1 LYKSKLEAVIIWLIL
16 RIYTNNATKLNQLI
30 RLPQTERSSLA
41 RSQRLLVFASVAR
54 TGTLLLRL
62 LVIVVGTL
70 ILNTDLLDAAS
81 TARDSRGIAIVG
93 VDADEGL
100 AAGGL
105 DAADLDGALELL
117 AAVAAGAVQL
127 AEVLH
132 GEVLDDHLAAGVVLD
147 DLVVGV
153 AGAAADNA
161 GGAAAAALE
170 GESVC
175 NS

>member
-1 LYKSKLEAVIIWLIL
+1 MP
-16 RIYTNNATKLNQLI
+16 LNPSNCY
-30 RLPQTERSSLA
+30 LPRHNHLTLG
-41 RSQRLLVFASVAR
+41 QRLLILASIAR

-70 ILNTDLLDAAS
+70 ILYTDLLDAAS

-105 DAADLDGALELL
+105 DAADLNGALELL
-117 AAVAAGAVQL
+117 TAVAGGAVQL
-127 AEVLH
+127 AEILH
-132 GEVLDDHLAAGVVLD
+132 GKVLDDHLAAGVVLD

-153 AGAAADNA
+153 AGATTDDAV
-161 GGAAAAALE
+161 GAAAAAL
-170 GESVC
+170 
-175 NS
+175 

>member
-1 LYKSKLEAVIIWLIL
+1 MPLNSSNSYLPRHNHLTL
-16 RIYTNNATKLNQLI
+16 R
-30 RLPQTERSSLA
+30 
-41 RSQRLLVFASVAR
+41 QRLLILASIAR

-70 ILNTDLLDAAS
+70 ILNADLLDAAS

-117 AAVAAGAVQL
+117 VAVAGGAVQL
-127 AEVLH
+127 AEILH
-132 GEVLDDHLAAGVVLD
+132 GKVLDDHLAAGVVLD

-153 AGAAADNA
+153 AGAATDDAV
-161 GGAAAAALE
+161 GAAAAAL
-170 GESVC
+170 
-175 NS
+175 